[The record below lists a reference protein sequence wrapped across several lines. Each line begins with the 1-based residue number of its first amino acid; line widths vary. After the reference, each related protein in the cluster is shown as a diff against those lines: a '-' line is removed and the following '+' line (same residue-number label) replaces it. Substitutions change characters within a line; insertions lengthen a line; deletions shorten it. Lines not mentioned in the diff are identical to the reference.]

1 MKIYLLHLFL
11 LMSFGVNLQ
20 AQNFSDSI
28 RGKVTCNGKG
38 VQGVVVT
45 DGIDCTLTD
54 KQGNYALYPNRDVR
68 FVQMSVPAGY
78 LPQTK
83 KTIPLFYQEVNPEK
97 RNTYNFELRGV
108 L

>member
-1 MKIYLLHLFL
+1 
-11 LMSFGVNLQ
+11 MSFGVNLQ

-54 KQGNYALYPNRDVR
+54 KQGNYAP
-68 FVQMSVPAGY
+68 
-78 LPQTK
+78 LPQQRCPFCPDVGSCRIFATNEK
-83 KTIPLFYQEVNPEK
+83 NYSLVLSGSKLLKNGIHTILS
-97 RNTYNFELRGV
+97 
-108 L
+108 

>member
-38 VQGVVVT
+38 VRGVVVT

-83 KTIPLFYQEVNPEK
+83 KLFPCFIRK
-97 RNTYNFELRGV
+97 
-108 L
+108 

>member
-38 VQGVVVT
+38 VQGLSL
-45 DGIDCTLTD
+45 IH
-54 KQGNYALYPNRDVR
+54 
-68 FVQMSVPAGY
+68 
-78 LPQTK
+78 
-83 KTIPLFYQEVNPEK
+83 I
-97 RNTYNFELRGV
+97 
-108 L
+108 